1 MKLNS
6 LVSPRRLGGAVLV
19 AAALVLGA
27 CAQTGGHSAHSDVPV
42 VSSNAQITAKGAFTG
57 DSNHVTTGGAEIL
70 RQDGK
75 WYVKLGKDFF
85 FDGAP
90 DPKVALGNGKFVQD
104 ATLAPLRSN
113 TGEQLYEIPASL
125 DVADFNQVWIW
136 CEEFAVPL
144 GHANLKL
151 T

>member
-1 MKLNS
+1 MNFQS
-6 LVSPRRLGGAVLV
+6 LVSARRLGGAVLV
-19 AAALVLGA
+19 TAALVLGA
-27 CAQTGGHSAHSDVPV
+27 CAQTGGRSAHSEAPV
-42 VSSNAQITAKGAFTG
+42 LSSNAVITAQGAFTG
-57 DSNHVTTGGAEIL
+57 DSNHVTTGGAEIV

-75 WYVKLGKDFF
+75 WYVKLGEDFF

-90 DPKVALGNGKFVQD
+90 DPKVALGNGSFVKE
-104 ATLAPLRSN
+104 ATLASLRSN

-136 CEEFAVPL
+136 CEKFAVPL